1 VLKRPVFGKSPAEV
15 PCFLN
20 ELRQACKTAKPLCV
34 GSIPTRASKFLKN
47 IKKELRPS
55 FSRGFWLSLI
65 ADGGKNVVILWCSA
79 W

>member
-34 GSIPTRASKFLKN
+34 GSIPTRASNFL
-47 IKKELRPS
+47 
-55 FSRGFWLSLI
+55 FSLPYLVS
-65 ADGGKNVVILWCSA
+65 
-79 W
+79 

>member
-34 GSIPTRASKFLKN
+34 GSIPTRASIPFK
-47 IKKELRPS
+47 IMWRLRYW
-55 FSRGFWLSLI
+55 SRHVVDAWFICLPI
-65 ADGGKNVVILWCSA
+65 APQR
-79 W
+79 